1 MGENIANEVTDKGL
15 IFKIYKQ
22 LTQLN
27 VKENK
32 LPNSKMAKDLNRYF
46 FKKDTQMVKRHMKRC
61 STVLII
67 KKKMQI

>member
-1 MGENIANEVTDKGL
+1 MGENITNEVTDKGL
-15 IFKIYKQ
+15 ISKIYKQ

-32 LPNSKMAKDLNRYF
+32 QPNSKMANDLNRYFF
-46 FKKDTQMVKRHMKRC
+46 FKKDTQMVKRHMKGC

-67 KKKMQI
+67 LKM